1 MVAVEKDQV
10 VRVQVGMVPGGS
22 FSGRVLDPS
31 GKPVSET
38 PVQVFRTMYQNGTAS
53 LQAVNSRTTDDRGDY
68 RVYRLPPGQY
78 FAAATPRRAS
88 PIRPGDP
95 AGAPVTTYY
104 PNASDRSRA
113 TPISVGA
120 GDELTGINIQ
130 LQTATAVKVSGKVTS
145 SFPLAPA
152 ANALGQA
159 RESVAGI
166 ALIPKRRNGPMDERN
181 GTSISARP
189 DGTFDIFNV
198 MPGSYE
204 LIAHFPIEPYK
215 GWGPNNPPSSAFGPW
230 AFGRTSIEVGN
241 SNVENVAVVIHYG
254 NDLNGRLVVDG
265 KLMAANVRI
274 SVQADPEVLSAADV
288 PTAATFAQISNYQ
301 APINPDGTFTI
312 PLLPEGRY
320 RFQIVMGGYTPPAA
334 GRGARG
340 LRGLRGQQPEPAIP
354 SLPLLAL
361 PYSAFVADIR
371 QGSVSVY
378 DDGITISAEAINP
391 VDVVVSTNPGTI
403 EGTVTAADQK
413 PASAQVVLVPP
424 ESRRQNTALY
434 RTARSDP
441 QGRFVVTNVPPG
453 LYTAFAWESVSPGAF
468 QSAEFLA
475 RYADRGANVSVTA
488 GNRSNVNLTVIPIEP
503 SGR

>member
-1 MVAVEKDQV
+1 
-10 VRVQVGMVPGGS
+10 
-22 FSGRVLDPS
+22 
-31 GKPVSET
+31 
-38 PVQVFRTMYQNGTAS
+38 
-53 LQAVNSRTTDDRGDY
+53 
-68 RVYRLPPGQY
+68 
-78 FAAATPRRAS
+78 
-88 PIRPGDP
+88 
-95 AGAPVTTYY
+95 
-104 PNASDRSRA
+104 
-113 TPISVGA
+113 
-120 GDELTGINIQ
+120 
-130 LQTATAVKVSGKVTS
+130 
-145 SFPLAPA
+145 
-152 ANALGQA
+152 
-159 RESVAGI
+159 
-166 ALIPKRRNGPMDERN
+166 
-181 GTSISARP
+181 
-189 DGTFDIFNV
+189 
-198 MPGSYE
+198 
-204 LIAHFPIEPYK
+204 
-215 GWGPNNPPSSAFGPW
+215 
-230 AFGRTSIEVGN
+230 
-241 SNVENVAVVIHYG
+241 
-254 NDLNGRLVVDG
+254 
-265 KLMAANVRI
+265 MAANVRI